1 MNVETLMCILEKVPD
16 DYQVKYQDKRILDVF
31 EIDVENHEIILK

>member
-16 DYQVKYQDKRILDVF
+16 DCQVKYQDKRILDVF